1 MKFRVEVSVADR
13 VNELMN
19 LADSMASGCA
29 SMGTGVQNYDLFI
42 HSREELKTKLKEF
55 LEA

>member
-1 MKFRVEVSVADR
+1 MKFTVEVSVADR

-29 SMGTGVQNYDLFI
+29 SMGTGIQNYDLFV